1 MMLQVLR
8 HLASWGIDYLDRF
21 SPIPESKL
29 SVLRVNSGLHP
40 CYSRLCSGGETVKHS
55 TATFLLLV
63 TTATYGASFGTAQG
77 NPVASGPAPNLR
89 INSRA
94 VLVDVLVTDHKGAPV
109 TGLNR
114 EAFTVTEQSKPQSV
128 TFFEEHTGAQQAEAG
143 RHAEFPALPQ
153 DIFSNFTPFPA
164 PPAVNILLL
173 DALNTSAGD
182 QQYLRKN
189 ALKYLKSLKPGSRL
203 AIFTLSTRLRFVQG
217 FSDDPTALVAAL
229 ERGKNG
235 ATEVPALLQSAGE
248 ANSQAAAIGL
258 GSQAQV
264 SPAMTGA
271 LQDFMAE
278 GNAAQYADRAY
289 RTLEALHDLAEFLG
303 AFPGRKNLVWLAGSF
318 PVDDSGITG
327 VPFADTN
334 GRFDG
339 QIRDAYAALAAAR
352 VAIYPVDVQG
362 VLASE
367 FFTAESGAGIGGG
380 AGLGSGAGAALTR
393 ESIVRNSEYLTMDTL
408 AEKTG
413 GHAFYS
419 SNRLSEVIDKI
430 VSSSANFYTLS
441 YTPTNTKMD
450 GGYRNISVKV
460 AGEGY
465 RLSYRRGYFA
475 VDQNPSAV
483 AKQANGKKA
492 NDRVADA
499 NRAQGQAQTQA
510 PDPLQPFMQP
520 GMPQADR
527 ILYKI
532 LVQPSPAGAGA
543 PQKAPQPM
551 TVAESA
557 GARHYAVDF
566 AIDLDDLEL
575 SKDADG
581 IHRGTLNVSLL
592 VFDHYGQVASEQSQ
606 LITLHADQEMFAV
619 YQKAGVQ
626 LHFEI
631 DVPKGDYWLRTGVLD
646 HATRKVGTMEVP
658 LGAVKPMVA
667 AAE

>member
-1 MMLQVLR
+1 M
-8 HLASWGIDYLDRF
+8 
-21 SPIPESKL
+21 
-29 SVLRVNSGLHP
+29 
-40 CYSRLCSGGETVKHS
+40 SRDEAVKNP
-55 TATFLLLV
+55 TPTFLLLV
-63 TTATYGASFGTAQG
+63 SMASYGASYGAGQG
-77 NPVASGPAPNLR
+77 NPAASGPGPNLR

-114 EAFTVTEQSKPQSV
+114 EAFTVTEQGKPQSV
-128 TFFEEHTGAQQAEAG
+128 TFFEEHSGAEQAEAA
-143 RHAEFPALPQ
+143 RHAEFPALPK
-153 DIFSNFTPFPA
+153 DVFSNFTPFPA

-189 ALKYLKSLKPGSRL
+189 ALKYLKSLRPGSRL
-203 AIFTLSTRLRFVQG
+203 AIFTLSMRLRFVQG
-217 FSDDPTALVAAL
+217 FSDDPTVLAAAL
-229 ERGKNG
+229 EPGRNGSGKNG

-264 SPAMTGA
+264 SGAMINA

-278 GNAAQYADRAY
+278 GTAAQYADRAY
-289 RTLEALHDLAEFLG
+289 RTLAALHDLAEFLG
-303 AFPGRKNLVWLAGSF
+303 AFPGRKNLVWLSGSF
-318 PVDDSGITG
+318 PVDAFGITG

-362 VLASE
+362 VLASQY
-367 FFTAESGAGIGGG
+367 FTAESGAGIGGG
-380 AGLGSGAGAALTR
+380 AGAALTK

-430 VSSSANFYTLS
+430 VSSSSNFYTLS
-441 YTPTNTKMD
+441 YTPTNSNMD

-475 VDQNPSAV
+475 VDQNSSAAPKH
-483 AKQANGKKA
+483 AKGKKR
-492 NDRVADA
+492 DDGTADA
-499 NRAQGQAQTQA
+499 NRVQGQAQMQA

-543 PQKAPQPM
+543 PQKTLQPK
-551 TVAESA
+551 TVAESL

-581 IHRGTLNVSLL
+581 VHRGSLNVSLL

-606 LITLHADQEMFAV
+606 LITLHSDQEMFAV

-631 DVPKGDYWLRTGVLD
+631 DVPKGDYWLRTGVFD

-658 LGAVKPMVA
+658 LRAVKPLVG

>member
-1 MMLQVLR
+1 MV
-8 HLASWGIDYLDRF
+8 
-21 SPIPESKL
+21 
-29 SVLRVNSGLHP
+29 
-40 CYSRLCSGGETVKHS
+40 
-55 TATFLLLV
+55 TFLLLLSI
-63 TTATYGASFGTAQG
+63 ASYGAGYGASVGVAQG
-77 NPVASGPAPNLR
+77 NPAASGPGPNLR

-94 VLVDVLVTDHKGAPV
+94 VLVDVLVTDHQGAPV

-114 EAFTVTEQSKPQSV
+114 DAFAVAEQGKPQAIS
-128 TFFEEHTGAQQAEAG
+128 FFEEHTAAEQADAA

-153 DIFSNFTPFPA
+153 DVFSNFTPFPA

-217 FSDDPTALVAAL
+217 FSDDPAVLVAAL
-229 ERGKNG
+229 ECGKNG
-235 ATEVPALLQSAGE
+235 STEVPSLLQSPGE
-248 ANSQAAAIGL
+248 ANSQSAAIGL

-264 SPAMTGA
+264 SPAMTAA

-278 GNAAQYADRAY
+278 GTAAQYADRAY
-289 RTLEALHDLAEFLG
+289 RTLAALHDLAEFLG
-303 AFPGRKNLVWLAGSF
+303 AFPGRKNLVWLSGSF
-318 PVDDSGITG
+318 PVDAFGITG

-362 VLASE
+362 VLASQ
-367 FFTAESGAGIGGG
+367 FFTAESGPF
-380 AGLGSGAGAALTR
+380 LGSGAGAALTR
-393 ESIVRNSEYLTMDTL
+393 ESVVRNSEYLTMDTL

-430 VSSSANFYTLS
+430 VSSSSNFYTLS
-441 YTPTNTKMD
+441 YTPTKAKMD

-475 VDQNPSAV
+475 VDQNPPAIASR
-483 AKQANGKKA
+483 AKGKKPD
-492 NDRVADA
+492 DRIAEA
-499 NRAQGQAQTQA
+499 NRVRGQAQVQA
-510 PDPLQPFMQP
+510 DPLQPFMQP

-532 LVQPSPAGAGA
+532 LVQPSPASAGA
-543 PQKAPQPM
+543 PQKSPQPK
-551 TVAESA
+551 TVSEPA
-557 GARHYAVDF
+557 GARNYAVDF

-581 IHRGTLNVSLL
+581 IQRGNLNVSLL
-592 VFDHYGQVASEQSQ
+592 VFDRYGQVASEQSQ
-606 LITLHADQEMFAV
+606 LIMLHADPEMFAV
-619 YQKAGVQ
+619 YQKSGVQ

-631 DVPKGDYWLRTGVLD
+631 DAPKGDYWLRTGVFD
-646 HATRKVGTMEVP
+646 HATHKVGTMEVP
-658 LGAVKPMVA
+658 LRAVKPLVA

>member
-1 MMLQVLR
+1 M
-8 HLASWGIDYLDRF
+8 ASQ
-21 SPIPESKL
+21 
-29 SVLRVNSGLHP
+29 
-40 CYSRLCSGGETVKHS
+40 
-55 TATFLLLV
+55 
-63 TTATYGASFGTAQG
+63 GAAQG
-77 NPVASGPAPNLR
+77 NPAVPGPRPNLR

-94 VLVDVLVTDHKGAPV
+94 VLVDVLVTNHKGAPV
-109 TGLNR
+109 TGLSR
-114 EAFTVTEQSKPQSV
+114 EAFSVTEQGKPQTIS
-128 TFFEEHTGAQQAEAG
+128 FFEEHTGAEQAAAAG
-143 RHAEFPALPQ
+143 HAEYPKLPQ
-153 DIFSNFTPFPA
+153 DVFSNFTPFPA

-173 DALNTSAGD
+173 DALNTTAGD

-189 ALKYLKSLKPGSRL
+189 ALKFLKSLKPGSRL
-203 AIFTLSTRLRFVQG
+203 AIFTLSMRLRFVQG
-217 FSDDPTALVAAL
+217 FSDDPTVLAAAL

-235 ATEVPALLQSAGE
+235 ATEVPSLLQSPGE
-248 ANSQAAAIGL
+248 ASAQAAALGL
-258 GSQAQV
+258 GSQSGA
-264 SPAMTGA
+264 PAAMVGA
-271 LQDFMAE
+271 LQNFMVE
-278 GNAAQYADRAY
+278 GNAAEYADRAY

-362 VLASE
+362 VLASQ
-367 FFTAESGAGIGGG
+367 FFTAESGRDI
-380 AGLGSGAGAALTR
+380 GAGAGPALTR
-393 ESIVRNSEYLTMDTL
+393 ESIQRNSEYLTMDTL

-475 VDQNPSAV
+475 VDLNSASV
-483 AKQANGKKA
+483 AKHQKA
-492 NDRVADA
+492 KRAVDRAA
-499 NRAQGQAQTQA
+499 AATET
-510 PDPLQPFMQP
+510 PDPLRPFMQP

-532 LVQPSPAGAGA
+532 LLRPAPPGASA
-543 PQKAPQPM
+543 PETK
-551 TVAESA
+551 TVTDA
-557 GARHYAVDF
+557 GRERHFTVDF

-575 SKDADG
+575 TTDSDG

-592 VFDHYGQVASEQSQ
+592 VFDHYGQIASEQSR
-606 LITLHADQEMFAV
+606 LITLHADPEMFAV

-631 DVPKGDYWLRTGVLD
+631 DARHG
-646 HATRKVGTMEVP
+646 
-658 LGAVKPMVA
+658 
-667 AAE
+667 